1 MVWVMVDIGPIMVD
15 IIHLTMVVMVVMV
28 VAIFQL
34 YIFNDGTAR
43 KRLQNHSPTIG
54 TTAAIRKAI
63 IHMLKSVLTA
73 GYRLSR
79 SQRQIRARGGTPS
92 LVLSYHLSM

>member
-15 IIHLTMVVMVVMV
+15 IIHLTMVVMVV
-28 VAIFQL
+28 AISQL
-34 YIFNDGTAR
+34 YIFNEGTAR

-73 GYRLSR
+73 GYRLPR